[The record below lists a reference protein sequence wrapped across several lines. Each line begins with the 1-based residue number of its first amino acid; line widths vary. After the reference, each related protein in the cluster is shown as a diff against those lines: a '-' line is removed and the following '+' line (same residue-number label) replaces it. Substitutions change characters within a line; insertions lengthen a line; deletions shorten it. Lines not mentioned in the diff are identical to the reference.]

1 MWPPLRSGAER
12 NLAQTLR
19 FILVGAS
26 NTFLYFLIAN
36 ALHYTIG
43 VERDFAA
50 YVSYGL
56 VLPLSF
62 IGHRKFTFRSSSPP
76 LSEWLR
82 FCVMQALCLCIIA
95 GVNAT
100 ANSYPTFPS
109 WLSFAT
115 ISVLIPALSFVIM
128 QIWVFAARRSEG

>member
-1 MWPPLRSGAER
+1 MWPPLRSAAEK

-26 NTFLYFLIAN
+26 NTIFYFLTAN
-36 ALHYTIG
+36 ALHYVLG
-43 VERDFAA
+43 VERDISS

-62 IGHRKFTFRSSSPP
+62 LGHRKFTFRSSSPP

-82 FCVMQALCLCIIA
+82 FCVMQALCLCIIG
-95 GVNAT
+95 GVNAA
-100 ANSYPTFPS
+100 ANSYPAFPT
-109 WLSFAT
+109 WLSFAA
-115 ISVLIPALSFVIM
+115 ISILIPALSFVIM
-128 QIWVFAARRSEG
+128 QLWVFAARRPRR